1 MRFCVPLPQVLE
13 HWPQESQSVTTQS
26 RGHSVLTEHG
36 AVSTSGG
43 QVPPLAALVKTLR
56 VRVFLPSPHL
66 ASHLPYDP
74 QEVTVQWRGHGR
86 ALHGLVS
93 MSSGQPTPPL
103 VGWRMTLRSQI
114 SEDLEPHVL
123 EHLVVGRQ
131 APTTQ
136 SLWAGGDLVTG
147 LVGARVVVGARVG
160 SVGAM
165 VVGLVQAV
173 PVLSAT
179 RPRAH
184 GKHEVR
190 PSYGW
195 YEPAAHLVQ
204 SPPYCQ
210 PALM

>member
-114 SEDLEPHVL
+114 SEDLEP
-123 EHLVVGRQ
+123 
-131 APTTQ
+131 
-136 SLWAGGDLVTG
+136 
-147 LVGARVVVGARVG
+147 
-160 SVGAM
+160 
-165 VVGLVQAV
+165 QAV